1 MATVINAELIED
13 LVELVVNRDG
23 DGALNHV
30 RTQIDPFLV
39 VLFDHIQDHR
49 FSISFIRVNIYL
61 EIPPGQKLVLR
72 GGREAILLVV
82 IKSELVDG
90 ATWSH
95 VFGSQINIILTGGCI
110 LGQKRLPWL
119 LEFFLFTV

>member
-1 MATVINAELIED
+1 MATVINTELIED

-39 VLFDHIQDHR
+39 VLFDYIQDHR
-49 FSISFIRVNIYL
+49 FSISFIRVNVYL

-72 GGREAILLVV
+72 GGREAILLVI

-90 ATWSH
+90 ATWSY
-95 VFGSQINIILTGGCI
+95 VFGSQIDIILTLNCGF
-110 LGQKRLPWL
+110 GQ
-119 LEFFLFTV
+119 